1 MRGAAVRA
9 GWPALTREVVAQVAD
24 LVAAGTSVLLCGAA
38 GIGKSYAAQ
47 QVAAAVPGCVS
58 VLCTPSGHRVPLG
71 ALHGWLAELGLA
83 DATGGPAVSPLVLAG
98 QVARHGPVPGTSDE
112 PVLVH
117 VDDIDLLDAASAEL
131 LALLCRRGV
140 VRLLATLRS
149 PGGGA
154 LPAPLARLLVEDQV
168 VRVEVAPLTPNEVGE
183 LVQLA
188 LDGPVHHETVR
199 FLHRTTEGNNL
210 FLRELV
216 RAGAAQA
223 TFVLDNEVWRWH
235 ASSAPEALLLPA
247 LFSDD
252 LDALS
257 DAERETVEL
266 VALTEPIAIDAL
278 ALAVGPGV
286 VTGLVRSGLL
296 VEVEQHVRTHH
307 PLFAESARGRIGPW
321 QRRQLFER
329 LHETLPDPPTG
340 AGGGLL
346 RWLAWGA
353 ESGAKIAASTW
364 LDGARA
370 AAGAGDLPY
379 AEELAGHALATTP
392 LAARDRLEAH
402 TLRAEVRRF
411 RAQRAQA
418 LADLDAAAAALPDAT
433 HEADPDWLAG
443 QVLAAARTRADLLQ
457 YVDDDPDA
465 ALTALTD
472 GYARAARLAPE
483 HPGLAQQRL
492 ETMTRQGWAG
502 QCAAL
507 RTETPRLLA
516 ALTADDVPENVE
528 AVSPALLALA
538 WQGRTTTLRDLARAG
553 LRALA
558 DVESGPSAA
567 RPHLAVEIVCTTFFT
582 DLYGGVPADD
592 EGPDALAQLVPTA
605 IAEDIDTGLL
615 AAGAGRRLLAEGAW
629 AEADRVLGDAL
640 ALLEQR
646 DPSGFGAWTTA
657 AAALAAAGVGDLD
670 RAATLAAAAAASP
683 SRTSRSLAPDLR
695 TLLARA
701 RLIGDPEQATA
712 AIEDLRAWAREHA
725 HHLTELEALHLLALA
740 APAAITTDHAERA
753 THLAT
758 GMEAPVA
765 RHLADHVTAVA
776 HGDDAVAGAATRRLA
791 EHGRCLPARG
801 REAAV
806 LSRREREVAS
816 LVAGGLSTPE
826 IAERLHLST
835 RTVESHIARI
845 FTKLGINRRAQ
856 VRDLLG

>member
-1 MRGAAVRA
+1 LRGAAVRSD
-9 GWPALTREVVAQVAD
+9 WPALTREVVAQVAD

-47 QVAAAVPGCVS
+47 QVAAAVPSCVS
-58 VLCTPSGHRVPLG
+58 VLCTPSGNRIPLG

-83 DATGGPAVSPLVLAG
+83 DATGGSTLTPQILAG
-98 QVARHGPVPGTSDE
+98 QVARSGSDDE

-140 VRLLATLRS
+140 VRLLATLRT

-154 LPAPLARLLVEDQV
+154 LPGPLARLLVEDQV
-168 VRVEVAPLTPNEVGE
+168 VRIEVAPLTPNEVGE

-188 LDGPVHHETVR
+188 LDGPVHHETIR

-216 RAGAAQA
+216 RAGTAHAA
-223 TFVLDNEVWRWH
+223 FVHEHDVWRWQ
-235 ASSAPEALLLPA
+235 ATAAPEALLLPA
-247 LFSDD
+247 LFSDE

-266 VALTEPIAIDAL
+266 VALTEPIGIDAL
-278 ALAVGPGV
+278 VLAVGPDV

-296 VEVEQHVRTHH
+296 VEVEHHVRTHH

-321 QRRQLFER
+321 RRRQLFER

-346 RWLAWGA
+346 RWLTWGA
-353 ESGAKIAASTW
+353 ESGAKISASTW
-364 LDGARA
+364 LAGART

-379 AEELAGHALATTP
+379 AEELAGHALTTAP
-392 LAARDRLEAH
+392 LSARDRLEAH

-411 RAQRAQA
+411 RAQRAPA
-418 LADLDAAAAALPDAT
+418 LADLDAAAAALPDTT
-433 HEADPDWLAG
+433 HEADADWLAG

-457 YVDDDPDA
+457 YVDDDPTA
-465 ALTALTD
+465 ALRALAD
-472 GYARAARLAPE
+472 GYATAARLAPR
-483 HPGLAQQRL
+483 HPDLAQQRL

-502 QCAAL
+502 QCAGL
-507 RTETPRLLA
+507 RTETPRMLA
-516 ALTADDVPENVE
+516 ALTADDLE

-538 WQGRTTTLRDLARAG
+538 WEGRTTALRELARAG

-558 DVESGPSAA
+558 DVAGGPSAA

-592 EGPDALAQLVPTA
+592 EGPDSLAHLVPTA

-646 DPSGFGAWTTA
+646 DPSGFAAWTLA

-670 RAATLAAAAAASP
+670 RSATLATAAAASP

-701 RLIGDPEQATA
+701 RLIGDPERATA
-712 AIEDLRAWAREHA
+712 EIADLRDWAHAHA
-725 HHLTELEALHLLALA
+725 HHLTELEALHLQAVA
-740 APAAITTDHAERA
+740 APTTVTAADAARA
-753 THLAT
+753 ADLASA
-758 GMEAPVA
+758 MEAPVA
-765 RHLADHVTAVA
+765 RLLADHVAAVAQGDTAVA
-776 HGDDAVAGAATRRLA
+776 SAATRRLA
-791 EHGRCLPARG
+791 EHGRCLPVRG
-801 REAAV
+801 REAAG

-856 VRDLLG
+856 VRELLG

>member
-1 MRGAAVRA
+1 MRGAAVRSD
-9 GWPALTREVVAQVAD
+9 WPALTREVVAQVAD

-38 GIGKSYAAQ
+38 GIGKSYAAR

-58 VLCTPSGHRVPLG
+58 VLCTPSGNRVPLG

-83 DATGGPAVSPLVLAG
+83 DATGGPSVSPLVLAG
-98 QVARHGPVPGTSDE
+98 QVTPQGPADE

-117 VDDIDLLDAASAEL
+117 VDDIDLLDPASAEL

-140 VRLLATLRS
+140 VQLLATLRS

-154 LPAPLARLLVEDQV
+154 LPGPLARLLVEDQV

-188 LDGPVHHETVR
+188 LDGPVHHETIR
-199 FLHRTTEGNNL
+199 FLHRTTEGNHL

-223 TFVLDNEVWRWH
+223 TFVLENDVWRWQ
-235 ASSAPEALLLPA
+235 ASSAPEALQLPA
-247 LFSDD
+247 LFSDE

-278 ALAVGPGV
+278 ALAVGPAV

-364 LDGARA
+364 LDGART

-392 LAARDRLEAH
+392 LSARDRLEAH

-418 LADLDAAAAALPDAT
+418 IADLDAASTALPDAT
-433 HEADPDWLAG
+433 HGADPDWLAG
-443 QVLAAARTRADLLQ
+443 QVIAAARTRADLLQ
-457 YVDDDPDA
+457 YVDDDPAA

-472 GYARAARLAPE
+472 GYATAARLAPG
-483 HPGLAQQRL
+483 HSGLSQQRL

-516 ALTADDVPENVE
+516 ALTAADVE

-538 WQGRTTTLRDLARAG
+538 WEGRTTTLRDLARAG

-558 DVESGPSAA
+558 DVATGPSAA

-582 DLYGGVPADD
+582 DLYGGVPADEV
-592 EGPDALAQLVPTA
+592 EGPDSLAQLVPTA

-646 DPSGFGAWTTA
+646 DPSGFGAWTLA

-670 RAATLAAAAAASP
+670 RSATLATAAAASP

-701 RLIGDPEQATA
+701 RLIGDPERATA
-712 AIEDLRAWAREHA
+712 EIEDLRDWAREHA
-725 HHLTELEALHLLALA
+725 HHLTELEALHLQAVA
-740 APAAITTDHAERA
+740 APTTVTATDAARA

-765 RHLADHVTAVA
+765 RLLADHVAAVQQ
-776 HGDDAVAGAATRRLA
+776 GDDAVAAAAVRHLA
-791 EHGRCLPARG
+791 AHGRCLPARG
-801 REAAV
+801 QEAAV

-856 VRDLLG
+856 VRELLG

>member
-1 MRGAAVRA
+1 M
-9 GWPALTREVVAQVAD
+9 AD

-83 DATGGPAVSPLVLAG
+83 DATGGPSVSPLVLAG
-98 QVARHGPVPGTSDE
+98 QVTPQGPADE

-117 VDDIDLLDAASAEL
+117 VDDIDLLDPASAEL

-140 VRLLATLRS
+140 VQLLATLRS

-154 LPAPLARLLVEDQV
+154 LPRPLARLLVEDQV

-188 LDGPVHHETVR
+188 LDGPVHHETIR

-223 TFVLDNEVWRWH
+223 TFVLENDVWRWQ
-235 ASSAPEALLLPA
+235 ASSAPEALQLPA
-247 LFSDD
+247 LFSDE

-278 ALAVGPGV
+278 ALAVGPAV
-286 VTGLVRSGLL
+286 VTGLVRAGLL

-364 LDGARA
+364 LDGART

-379 AEELAGHALATTP
+379 AEELAGHALASTP
-392 LAARDRLEAH
+392 LSARDRLEAH

-411 RAQRAQA
+411 RAQRAEA
-418 LADLDAAAAALPDAT
+418 IADLDAAATTLPGAT

-443 QVLAAARTRADLLQ
+443 QVIAAARTRADLLQ
-457 YVDDDPDA
+457 YVDDDPAA

-472 GYARAARLAPE
+472 GYATAARLAPG
-483 HPGLAQQRL
+483 HSGLAQQRL

-516 ALTADDVPENVE
+516 ALTAEDVE

-538 WQGRTTTLRDLARAG
+538 WEGRTTTLRELARAG

-558 DVESGPSAA
+558 DVATGPSAA

-582 DLYGGVPADD
+582 DLYGGVPADEV
-592 EGPDALAQLVPTA
+592 EGPDSLAQLVPTA

-646 DPSGFGAWTTA
+646 DPSGFGAWTLA

-670 RAATLAAAAAASP
+670 RSATLATAAAASP

-701 RLIGDPEQATA
+701 RLIGDPERATA
-712 AIEDLRAWAREHA
+712 EIADLRDWAREHA
-725 HHLTELEALHLLALA
+725 HHLTELEALHLQAVA
-740 APAAITTDHAERA
+740 APTTVTTADAARA
-753 THLAT
+753 TDLAT

>member
-1 MRGAAVRA
+1 MRGAALRPQ
-9 GWPALTREVVAQVAD
+9 WPTLTREVVGQVAD
-24 LVAAGTSVLLCGAA
+24 LVAAGASVLLCGAA
-38 GIGKSYAAQ
+38 GVGKSYVAQ
-47 QVAAAVPGCVS
+47 QVAAAAPACVP
-58 VLCTPSGHRVPLG
+58 VLCTPAGNRVPLG
-71 ALHGWLAELGLA
+71 ALHAWLAELGLA
-83 DATGGPAVSPLVLAG
+83 DATGAPSVSPLVLAG
-98 QVARHGPVPGTSDE
+98 QVAPQGPGDE

-140 VRLLATLRS
+140 VQLLATLRS

-154 LPAPLARLLVEDQV
+154 LPVPLARLLVEDQV

-216 RAGAAQA
+216 RTGAAHA
-223 TFVLDNEVWRWH
+223 AFVLEHDVWRWH
-235 ASSAPEALLLPA
+235 ATPAPEALLLPA
-247 LFSDD
+247 LFSDE

-257 DAERETVEL
+257 AAEREAVEL

-278 ALAVGPGV
+278 ALAVGPDV

-329 LHETLPDPPTG
+329 LHETLPSPPTD

-353 ESGAKIAASTW
+353 ESGAKIAAGSW
-364 LDGARA
+364 LAGARA
-370 AAGAGDLPY
+370 AAAAGDLPY
-379 AEELAGHALATTP
+379 AEELVTHALATTP

-411 RAQRAQA
+411 RAQRTEA
-418 LADLDAAAAALPDAT
+418 LADLDAAAATLDAAAG
-433 HEADPDWLAG
+433 EDGDWLAG
-443 QVLAAARTRADLLQ
+443 QVLAATRTRADLLQ
-457 YVDDDPDA
+457 YVDDDPAA
-465 ALTALTD
+465 ALTVLAD
-472 GYARAARLAPE
+472 GYARAARFAPG
-483 HPGLAQQRL
+483 HPGLARQPL
-492 ETMTRQGWAG
+492 ETLTRQGWSG

-507 RTETPRLLA
+507 RAEVPRLLA
-516 ALTADDVPENVE
+516 ELAQGAASRPGTDVLE

-538 WQGRTTTLRDLARAG
+538 WEGRTATLRDLARAG
-553 LRALA
+553 LHALA
-558 DVESGPSAA
+558 DVHSGPTAA

-582 DLYGGVPADD
+582 DLYGGVPAGD
-592 EGPDALAQLVPTA
+592 EGLDHLVPTA
-605 IAEDIDTGLL
+605 IAQDIDAGLL

-629 AEADRVLGDAL
+629 AEADRVLADAL

-646 DPSGFGAWTTA
+646 DPSGFGAWALA
-657 AAALAAAGVGDLD
+657 AAALAAAGVGDLT
-670 RAATLAAAAAASP
+670 RSAALAADAARAP
-683 SRTSRSLAPDLR
+683 SRTSRSLVPDLR
-695 TLLARA
+695 TLVARA
-701 RLIGDPEQATA
+701 RLAGDPDQAVDE
-712 AIEDLRAWAREHA
+712 IERLRAWAHA
-725 HHLTELEALHLLALA
+725 EGHLLTELEALHLLAVA
-740 APAAITTDHAERA
+740 APATVSAEDAVRA
-753 THLAT
+753 THLASASS
-758 GMEAPVA
+758 MEAPVA
-765 RHLADHVTAVA
+765 RLLADHVAAVQQDDAAVA
-776 HGDDAVAGAATRRLA
+776 SAAIRRLA

-801 REAAV
+801 QEAAT

>member
-9 GWPALTREVVAQVAD
+9 EWPTLARPVVAEVAD
-24 LVAAGTSVLLCGAA
+24 LVASGAGVLLCGAA
-38 GIGKSYAAQ
+38 GIGKSYVAQ

-58 VLCTPSGHRVPLG
+58 VLCTPSGNRVPLG

-83 DATGGPAVSPLVLAG
+83 DATGGSTLTPQILAG
-98 QVARHGPVPGTSDE
+98 QVAHRGADEE

-117 VDDIDLLDAASAEL
+117 VDDIDLLDPASAEL

-140 VRLLATLRS
+140 VQLLATLRS

-154 LPAPLARLLVEDQV
+154 LPAPLARLVVEDQV
-168 VRVEVAPLTPNEVGE
+168 VRVDVAPLTPNEVGE
-183 LVQLA
+183 LVRLA
-188 LDGPVHHETVR
+188 LDGPVHHETIR
-199 FLHRTTEGNNL
+199 FLHRTTEGNHL

-216 RAGAAQA
+216 RAGAAHA
-223 TFVLDNEVWRWH
+223 AFVVEHDVWRWH
-235 ASSAPEALLLPA
+235 ATPAPEALQLPA
-247 LFSDD
+247 LFSDE

-257 DAERETVEL
+257 DAEREAVEL
-266 VALTEPIAIDAL
+266 VALTEPVAIDAL
-278 ALAVGPGV
+278 ALAVGPAV

-307 PLFAESARGRIGPW
+307 PLFAESARGRIGAW
-321 QRRQLFER
+321 RRRQLFER
-329 LHETLPDPPTG
+329 LHDTLPDPPTG

-353 ESGAKIAASTW
+353 ESGAKISAGTW

-392 LAARDRLEAH
+392 LSARDRLDAH

-411 RAQRAQA
+411 RAQRGPA

-433 HEADPDWLAG
+433 RESDRDWLAG

-457 YVDDDPDA
+457 YVDDDPAA
-465 ALTALTD
+465 ALTALAE
-472 GYARAARLAPE
+472 GYARAAALAPG
-483 HPGLAQQRL
+483 HPGLGRQRL
-492 ETMTRQGWAG
+492 ETLTRAGWGG
-502 QCAAL
+502 QCGALRAEVPALRAAL
-507 RTETPRLLA
+507 ERT
-516 ALTADDVPENVE
+516 DVGRDVSTDVLE

-538 WQGRTTTLRDLARAG
+538 WEGRTTTLRELARAG

-558 DVESGPSAA
+558 DVADGPSAA
-567 RPHLAVEIVCTTFFT
+567 RPHLAVEIVCTTFLT

-592 EGPDALAQLVPTA
+592 EGLDHLVPTA
-605 IAEDIDTGLL
+605 IAEDIDAGLL

-640 ALLEQR
+640 ALQEQR
-646 DPSGFGAWTTA
+646 DPSGFGAWTLA

-670 RAATLAAAAAASP
+670 RAARLGDEATRAPA
-683 SRTSRSLAPDLR
+683 RTSRALVPDLR
-695 TLLARA
+695 TVAARTRLA
-701 RLIGDPEQATA
+701 IDPATA
-712 AIEDLRAWAREHA
+712 LGELEELRTWAAGEGHL
-725 HHLTELEALHLLALA
+725 LTELEALHLLALA
-740 APAAITTDHAERA
+740 DPARAAAHAERA
-753 THLAT
+753 AHLAA
-758 GMEAPVA
+758 GAEATVA
-765 RHLADHVTAVA
+765 QPLADHVVAVA
-776 HGDDAVAGAATRRLA
+776 RGDDAVAHAALRRLA

-801 REAAV
+801 QEAAV

-856 VRDLLG
+856 VRDRLG